1 MCRDGFRAT
10 CVVVDCENVVTCR
23 DGQGYCHEHDPW
35 RPCECDDECLCPRAT
50 ADDPV
55 KVAMWDV
62 VLIAKEVD
70 RHANSLAAARRRL
83 SDAVTKQER
92 LAKEAA
98 DA

>member
-10 CVVVDCENVVTCR
+10 CVVVGCDNVVTCR
-23 DGQGYCHEHDPW
+23 DGNGYCHDHDPW
-35 RPCECDDECLCPRAT
+35 EYEGDPDAPSH

-62 VLIAKEVD
+62 VVLAKEVD

-83 SDAVTKQER
+83 SDAVAKQER
-92 LAKEAA
+92 LAEEANGA
-98 DA
+98 